1 MLYILKIKGTTKIP
15 DFVQIR
21 DNKMTL
27 IAYFRL
33 SQITKGLEKSNLTK
47 YKNEIT
53 EILHKMPYG
62 KIYKYLK
69 KMNTN
74 VIEIQK
80 VDIDQKHQRVF
91 ENLNLNI
98 SKGEFVYLIG
108 DTGSGKSSLL
118 KSLYAEIKISSGKM
132 IIADTN
138 LNSIKRKQIAKFRRK
153 LGIVF
158 QDFQLLTDRSIFEN
172 LKFVLK
178 ATGWREKEKINNR
191 ISEVLESVNLNN
203 IKDKMPYELS
213 GGEQQR
219 AAIARALL
227 NNPQIILA
235 DEPTGNLDPEK
246 SDKIIKLLKE
256 ISLNGTTVLIATHD
270 YPIIKKHKART
281 IKCINKGIVEIDT
294 STI

>member
-1 MLYILKIKGTTKIP
+1 
-15 DFVQIR
+15 
-21 DNKMTL
+21 
-27 IAYFRL
+27 
-33 SQITKGLEKSNLTK
+33 
-47 YKNEIT
+47 
-53 EILHKMPYG
+53 
-62 KIYKYLK
+62 
-69 KMNTN
+69 MNTN

-80 VDIDQKHQRVF
+80 VNIDQKHQRVF

-138 LNSIKRKQIAKFRRK
+138 LKSIKRKQIAKFRRK

-203 IKDKMPYELS
+203 IKEKMPYELS

>member
-1 MLYILKIKGTTKIP
+1 MKLRKFGKLVEQLIKKK
-15 DFVQIR
+15 Q
-21 DNKMTL
+21 
-27 IAYFRL
+27 
-33 SQITKGLEKSNLTK
+33 Q
-47 YKNEIT
+47 
-53 EILHKMPYG
+53 HK
-62 KIYKYLK
+62 
-69 KMNTN
+69 
-74 VIEIQK
+74 IQK

-138 LNSIKRKQIAKFRRK
+138 LKSIKRKQIAKFRRK

-158 QDFQLLTDRSIFEN
+158 QDFQLLTDRSIFDN

-191 ISEVLESVNLNN
+191 ISEVLDSVNLNN